1 MATEDMPGGSTPVER
16 QRPPMTADE
25 ATTLE
30 AWLDFYR
37 DTLALKCEG
46 LDEQQLRTASAPPS
60 ELTLLGLVQ
69 HMTEVE
75 RSWFRRTLTG
85 ENVSSVYPTTG
96 GQHSAG
102 FTLLDEV
109 SAEQAMTTW
118 RDEIAVAKRN
128 CANHVPDSTTT
139 LHDQEVSL
147 RWIYTHMIAEYA
159 RHDGHADL
167 LRERIDGETG
177 V

>member
-1 MATEDMPGGSTPVER
+1 MER
-16 QRPPMTADE
+16 QRPPTTADE
-25 ATTLE
+25 PTTLE

-46 LDEQQLRTASAPPS
+46 LGEEQLRTASAPPS
-60 ELTLLGLVQ
+60 ALTLLGLVQ
-69 HMTEVE
+69 HLTEVE
-75 RSWFRRTLTG
+75 RAWFRRVLAG
-85 ENVSSVYPTTG
+85 EDAASVYPSTG
-96 GQHSAG
+96 GQHDEG
-102 FTLLDEV
+102 FALLDEV
-109 SAEQAMTTW
+109 SAEQAMTAW
-118 RDEIAVAKRN
+118 REEIAVAKRN
-128 CANHVPDSTTT
+128 CANHTLDTTAMF
-139 LHDQEVSL
+139 HGAEVSL

>member
-1 MATEDMPGGSTPVER
+1 MPTRPPRVER
-16 QRPPMTADE
+16 QRPPTTADE
-25 ATTLE
+25 TTTLE

-75 RSWFRRTLTG
+75 RAWFRRTLAG
-85 ENVSSVYPTTG
+85 EDVASVYPSTG
-96 GQHSAG
+96 GQHDEG
-102 FTLLDEV
+102 FSLLDEV
-109 SAEQAMTTW
+109 SAEQAMTAW
-118 RDEIAVAKRN
+118 REEIAVAKRN
-128 CANHVPDSTTT
+128 CASRALDSTAPF
-139 LHDQEVSL
+139 HGQEVSL

-167 LRERIDGETG
+167 LRERIDGDTG

>member
-1 MATEDMPGGSTPVER
+1 MPTER
-16 QRPPMTADE
+16 RRPPTTADE

-46 LDEQQLRTASAPPS
+46 LTEEQLRTAAAPPS
-60 ELTLLGLVQ
+60 ALTLLGLVQ

-75 RSWFRRTLTG
+75 RAWFRRTLAQEDVPPVYPATG
-85 ENVSSVYPTTG
+85 EGGHDEGFQLLADVSG
-96 GQHSAG
+96 
-102 FTLLDEV
+102 
-109 SAEQAMTTW
+109 EQAVAAW
-118 RDEIAVAKRN
+118 REEIAVSRRN
-128 CANHVPDSTTT
+128 YSGLDLATTAPFHGT
-139 LHDQEVSL
+139 QVSL